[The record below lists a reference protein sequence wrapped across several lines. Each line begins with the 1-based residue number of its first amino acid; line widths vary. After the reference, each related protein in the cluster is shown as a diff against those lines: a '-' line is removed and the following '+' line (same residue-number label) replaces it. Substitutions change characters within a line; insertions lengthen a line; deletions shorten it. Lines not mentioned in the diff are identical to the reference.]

1 MAINRLN
8 PDYPDAGI
16 VQLMPSSVAVGS
28 GSSTVNGNGQVS
40 SNFINPIVFASS
52 AAPGQRNIGDWGGIV
67 LLGEAQ
73 NNLPANAVSGTPA
86 GIGYVEGLPTSKET
100 AAIIKGSQREIDVS
114 LNAVREE
121 MKALRK
127 STINPLAK

>member
-1 MAINRLN
+1 MTTPENKKYTLNLSSQMILGILLSVLVPISGAVYYGITLFNDLTSTIEEVKKMSNVETRITLVEDRVKAADNRMIEL
-8 PDYPDAGI
+8 A
-16 VQLMPSSVAVGS
+16 M
-28 GSSTVNGNGQVS
+28 
-40 SNFINPIVFASS
+40 SNNRAYEKASEAFA
-52 AAPGQRNIGDWGGIV
+52 
-67 LLGEAQ
+67 
-73 NNLPANAVSGTPA
+73 
-86 GIGYVEGLPTSKET
+86 TSKET

>member
-1 MAINRLN
+1 MTTQENKKYTLNLSSQMILGILLSVLVPISGAVYYGITLFNDLTSTIEEVKNMSNVETRITLVEDRVKAADNRMIEL
-8 PDYPDAGI
+8 A
-16 VQLMPSSVAVGS
+16 M
-28 GSSTVNGNGQVS
+28 
-40 SNFINPIVFASS
+40 SNNRAYEKASEAFA
-52 AAPGQRNIGDWGGIV
+52 
-67 LLGEAQ
+67 
-73 NNLPANAVSGTPA
+73 
-86 GIGYVEGLPTSKET
+86 TSKET

>member
-1 MAINRLN
+1 MTSTIEEVKKMSDVETRITLLEDRVKAADNRMIEL
-8 PDYPDAGI
+8 A
-16 VQLMPSSVAVGS
+16 M
-28 GSSTVNGNGQVS
+28 
-40 SNFINPIVFASS
+40 SNNRAYEKASEAFA
-52 AAPGQRNIGDWGGIV
+52 
-67 LLGEAQ
+67 
-73 NNLPANAVSGTPA
+73 
-86 GIGYVEGLPTSKET
+86 TSKET

>member
-1 MAINRLN
+1 MSNNRA
-8 PDYPDAGI
+8 YEKA
-16 VQLMPSSVAVGS
+16 SEA
-28 GSSTVNGNGQVS
+28 
-40 SNFINPIVFASS
+40 FA
-52 AAPGQRNIGDWGGIV
+52 
-67 LLGEAQ
+67 
-73 NNLPANAVSGTPA
+73 
-86 GIGYVEGLPTSKET
+86 TSKET